1 MYRWPAPSWWHEHIQ
16 PGPACAP
23 HSPMPDS
30 QSDEQLINQPNRECV
45 RMRVYSKSYLIW
57 RAVHSAEL
65 FKVLFNSYLNAL
77 IGLSVFQPLPLH
89 QLIEEWLESCQKI
102 ISECFKIQIWAR
114 CECVQGSH
122 PDVFKQYVRE
132 NLHWLVNNSLQRW
145 LSSLGD
151 VLTTKGVTQMTALH
165 KTPTEFNTGFKA
177 SGVVNLFFYYSF
189 YIICIILGCL
199 SWTLF

>member
-1 MYRWPAPSWWHEHIQ
+1 
-16 PGPACAP
+16 
-23 HSPMPDS
+23 
-30 QSDEQLINQPNRECV
+30 
-45 RMRVYSKSYLIW
+45 MRVYSKSYLIW

-65 FKVLFNSYLNAL
+65 FKVLFNSHLNAL

-89 QLIEEWLESCQKI
+89 QFIEEWLESWQKI

-151 VLTTKGVTQMTALH
+151 VLTAKGITQMTALH

-177 SGVVNLFFYYSF
+177 SGVKSTYFF
-189 YIICIILGCL
+189 IILFILFVL
-199 SWTLF
+199 SLDVFCEHCFKLVHLGYWSVESWLSGLWTLTFSYFVLYLLL